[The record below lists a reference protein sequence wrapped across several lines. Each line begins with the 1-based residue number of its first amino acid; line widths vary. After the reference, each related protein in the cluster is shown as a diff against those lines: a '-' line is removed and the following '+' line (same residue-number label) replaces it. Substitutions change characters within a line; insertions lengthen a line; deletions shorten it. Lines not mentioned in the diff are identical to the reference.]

1 MWDELIEAQAG
12 VVTRRQALAEGW
24 TPSAIR
30 AHLDTGR
37 WSTVHHGVYR
47 TFTGEMPR
55 RAQLWAALLRAGADA
70 ALSHLSAAELHGL
83 VDQPSDP
90 IHVTIP
96 GNRRVRPLPGVLV
109 HHRARLAGTVH
120 PGPALRRTRV
130 EDTVLDLAEDE
141 RRLPSA
147 IGWLTTA
154 CSRGLTTPERLATA
168 LRRRK
173 KMRWRRL
180 LEATVD
186 DAAVGARSVLE
197 LRYLKDVERGHRLP
211 GGRRQARRREG
222 GATRYRDVEYRA
234 FATVVELDGRAFHP
248 EEHRRRDQRRDNA
261 TASDGQRTL
270 RYGWADVVT
279 PCATAIQVARALR
292 AGGWR
297 GRLQPCR
304 RPDCPV
310 RRSIRRRTPRDP
322 EDF

>member
-12 VVTRRQALAEGW
+12 VVTRSQALAAGW

-30 AHLDTGR
+30 AHLGAGR
-37 WSTVHHGVYR
+37 WLTVHHGVYR

-55 RAQLWAALLRAGADA
+55 RASLWAAVLSAGAGA
-70 ALSHLSAAELHGL
+70 ALSHRSAAELHGL
-83 VDQPSDP
+83 VDGQADP

-96 GNRRVRPLPGVLV
+96 GSRRIRPLPGVVV
-109 HHRARLAGTVH
+109 HHRARLAGTVY

-130 EDTVLDLAEDE
+130 EDTVLDLAEQE
-141 RRLPSA
+141 RRLSSA
-147 IGWLTTA
+147 IAWLTTA
-154 CSRGLTTPERLATA
+154 CSRGLTTPDRLAAA
-168 LRRRK
+168 LRGRR

-211 GGRRQARRREG
+211 AGRRQVRRRQP
-222 GATRYRDVEYRA
+222 GATRYRDVEYKA

-261 TASDGQRTL
+261 TAADGQRTL
-270 RYGWADVVT
+270 RYGWADVVA
-279 PCATAIQVARALR
+279 PCATAIEVARALK

-310 RRSIRRRTPRDP
+310 RRVTRRRT
-322 EDF
+322 FS